1 VQIPIFCRIIS
12 GYALILFLSVGVLS
26 YSIVRLGWLS
36 GTARAALDTD
46 YRMIAYQEKLTDALL
61 SEVRYAGR
69 FIIHHA
75 PSLHNQF
82 RQFKN
87 DFTGYMAEFKSLA
100 AAPEI
105 KARLAGVEELH
116 LRYHDLFDQEV
127 RYIKARQTYAE
138 SRFQQEKEK
147 VLESALEELEHL
159 KRQLHKN
166 LNDKLETIDTAARS
180 ARTDAVLATLLLLGL
195 GVGLSFAIS
204 KSITRPLTQLKR
216 VTEEMAARESVSTSE
231 FYRIPEI
238 QELSDALDSAG
249 RRLRDAAE
257 ANGAFVQSITEQ
269 FVMPLL
275 SLKKRLRY
283 LQAELTEKVTAEQR
297 TAFEVL
303 ADETERLIKRCAQ
316 LPGLAAEPVRD
327 PKLQEQTS
335 ESREERSPP
344 PQDVLWKRRWS
355 EFHGRMEAMGGRAAC
370 LVAGQWNAISHSI
383 RARASGKAR
392 KQ

>member
-1 VQIPIFCRIIS
+1 VQIPIFYRIIS

-46 YRMIAYQEKLTDALL
+46 YGMIACQEKLTDALL

-75 PSLHNQF
+75 PSLHDQL

-87 DFTGYMAEFKSLA
+87 DFTGHMADFKSLA

-105 KARLAGVEELH
+105 KARLADVEELH

-127 RYIKARQTYAE
+127 RYIKAGQSYAE

-147 VLESALEELEHL
+147 VLESALEELERL

-180 ARTDAVLATLLLLGL
+180 ARTDATLATLLLLGL
-195 GVGLSFAIS
+195 GVALSFAIS
-204 KSITRPLTQLKR
+204 KSITRPLAQLRR
-216 VTEEMAARESVSTSE
+216 VTEDTAKHGTASSSE
-231 FYRIPEI
+231 YYRIPEI
-238 QELSDALDSAG
+238 QDLSDALDSAR
-249 RRLRDAAE
+249 RRLREAAE
-257 ANGAFVQSITEQ
+257 ANGAFVHAITEQ

-283 LQAELTEKVTAEQR
+283 LQAELTEKATAEQR

-316 LPGLAAEPVRD
+316 LPGLPAEQVGD
-327 PKLQEQTS
+327 PKLQGQRA
-335 ESREERSPP
+335 ESPEEESLPLN
-344 PQDVLWKRRWS
+344 DVFWKRRWG
-355 EFHGRMEAMGGRAAC
+355 EFHSRMEAIAC